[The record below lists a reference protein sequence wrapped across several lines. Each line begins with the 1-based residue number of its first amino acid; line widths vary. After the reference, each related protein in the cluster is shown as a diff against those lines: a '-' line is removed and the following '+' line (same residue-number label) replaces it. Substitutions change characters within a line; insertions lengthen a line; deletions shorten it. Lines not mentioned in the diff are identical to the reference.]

1 MRGKCLDGPTGSG
14 RCRCELGFYGANCS
28 SLVARSC
35 GSLPECEGLRANAT
49 TPRRWDAY
57 SALPHF
63 NYLDGEGGLHQVW
76 YDDAESLGYKYAL
89 ARSLGVRGVG
99 AWTFDKLDYAN
110 ATQRDAMWA
119 AFDHFLLG
127 PGP

>member
-1 MRGKCLDGPTGSG
+1 MP
-14 RCRCELGFYGANCS
+14 GFYGANCS